1 MTTPYSFT
9 IPNLTRSRIE
19 AVRSKLS
26 EDGFKLTGDQG
37 SAKYK
42 GVSFDYSYN
51 EQSNSLSMTI
61 VSKSPIASLFSDQ
74 EIESKVRDAIQN
86 A

>member
-9 IPNLTRSRIE
+9 IPNLTRQRVE
-19 AVRSKLS
+19 AIRAKLA

-37 SAKYK
+37 SSKYK
-42 GVSFDYSYN
+42 GVSFGYSYN

-74 EIESKVRDAIQN
+74 EIESKVRNAIQN